1 MLAPFEDCRSSPK
14 PRRAKY
20 IYARQTPFKF
30 LHLTFNFMDD
40 TDEVIERHSTTR
52 TSVRIVRTNLNRLG
66 DVWQY
71 EPEFFTK
78 FFPIDE
84 DIRRIF
90 QRSKAT
96 HYRGTR
102 WLRIPKN
109 PKAVS
114 NLYTPLNNLINDL
127 LGTFRLEDDGRGTR
141 RRSMNTSKG
150 VEPQRNFPVRP
161 ALLLTGSG
169 EYFMSSDQSF
179 CIPYKHYASGIS
191 PIEIRLEH
199 QAEETTRDRLAVNMQ
214 QLFSYHF
221 NRRYAFGLTIS
232 QHTLTVYM
240 FDRSGVLSSPSL
252 DYHAEPEQFCA
263 IITGLASHDGVRL
276 GFDTS
281 IFENAQNTIVRTRE
295 VVNNR
300 RSKNVDYFLI
310 ALPYHATDLV
320 GRATICFAAKD
331 ISSDVRYLIKDY
343 WVSDSESEGKESEAS
358 LIAHAYR
365 QGVSKGI
372 PQIHFSEEVHVKE
385 SKGRLRLDSV
395 VNNRQDYSGNLK
407 ANRVHTRLI
416 MTPFGKPFEQ
426 FSNRRELLLAYCD
439 ALQAHHNLYKVAG
452 ILHRDIK
459 PGNIVINPDGDE
471 SNRGILIDFD
481 HAIRVADQSAYS
493 MKRKIGT
500 HLFMSRNALEGIK
513 PQTYLDDLESFYY
526 VLVYISL
533 LYRGPGLLKED
544 LPPPLD
550 RWILPSAL
558 HNKRGFLAIRFKG
571 KVSPWFGKP
580 FQRLVENLHSV
591 FFQIILRWLIAQENE
606 QPPPNVDDTE
616 VYATMLS
623 HVREAIDSVAQE
635 DDVNSVANGAGA
647 LADIGEGAV
656 ESSTSSGIMT
666 WMKMPRS
673 NKLVLTLAANRAR
686 RDKAN
691 YRTQSATELRK
702 VHLQPGKGARSK
714 KK

>member
-1 MLAPFEDCRSSPK
+1 
-14 PRRAKY
+14 
-20 IYARQTPFKF
+20 
-30 LHLTFNFMDD
+30 MDD

-52 TSVRIVRTNLNRLG
+52 TSVRIVRTQPKSTWRRLAACTPPNRFRRIFYVFRSVFLYSLQTLRLG
-66 DVWQY
+66 D
-71 EPEFFTK
+71 F
-78 FFPIDE
+78 
-84 DIRRIF
+84 
-90 QRSKAT
+90 
-96 HYRGTR
+96 
-102 WLRIPKN
+102 
-109 PKAVS
+109 
-114 NLYTPLNNLINDL
+114 
-127 LGTFRLEDDGRGTR
+127 
-141 RRSMNTSKG
+141 
-150 VEPQRNFPVRP
+150 
-161 ALLLTGSG
+161 
-169 EYFMSSDQSF
+169 
-179 CIPYKHYASGIS
+179 

-221 NRRYAFGLTIS
+221 NRRYAF
-232 QHTLTVYM
+232 
-240 FDRSGVLSSPSL
+240 

-300 RSKNVDYFLI
+300 RSKSVDYFLI

-372 PQIHFSEEVHVKE
+372 PQIRFSEEVHVKE

-439 ALQAHHNLYKVAG
+439 AFQAHHNLYKVAG

-533 LYRGPGLLKED
+533 LYRGPG
-544 LPPPLD
+544 
-550 RWILPSAL
+550 WILPSAL

-571 KVSPWFGKP
+571 KVSPW
-580 FQRLVENLHSV
+580 LVENLHSV

-635 DDVNSVANGAGA
+635 DDVNS
-647 LADIGEGAV
+647 GAV

-702 VHLQPGKGARSK
+702 VHLQPGKGARKQK
-714 KK
+714 K

>member
-1 MLAPFEDCRSSPK
+1 
-14 PRRAKY
+14 
-20 IYARQTPFKF
+20 
-30 LHLTFNFMDD
+30 MDD
-40 TDEVIERHSTTR
+40 TDEVIEKHSTTR
-52 TSVRIVRTNLNRLG
+52 TSVRIVRNNLNRLG

-84 DIRRIF
+84 DIRRVF

-96 HYRGTR
+96 LYRGTR

-127 LGTFRLEDDGRGTR
+127 LGTFCLEDDGRGTR

-150 VEPQRNFPVRP
+150 VAPRRKYPIRP
-161 ALLLTGSG
+161 SLLLTGCG
-169 EYFMSSDQSF
+169 EYFLFSEQSF
-179 CIPYKHYASGIS
+179 RFPSKHYASGIS
-191 PIEIRLEH
+191 AIEIRLEN
-199 QAEETTRDRLAVNMQ
+199 QEEEVARDRLATNMQ

-232 QHTLTVYM
+232 QQTMTVYM

-281 IFENAQNTIVRTRE
+281 IFRNGQRPVVRTRE

-300 RSKNVDYFLI
+300 RSKDVDYFLI

-320 GRATICFAAKD
+320 GRATVCFAAED
-331 ISSDVRYLIKDY
+331 VSSCIRYLIKDY

-358 LIAHAYR
+358 LIAHACS

-372 PQIHFSEEVHVKE
+372 PLICFSEDVHIKE
-385 SKGRLRLDSV
+385 MKGRLRLDSV
-395 VNNRQDYSGNLK
+395 ANNRQDHSGNLK
-407 ANRVHTRLI
+407 LNRVHTRLI
-416 MTPFGKPFEQ
+416 MTPFGKPFNR
-426 FSNRRELLLAYCD
+426 FSNRRELLLAYYD
-439 ALQAHHNLYKVAG
+439 ALQAHHKLYKVAG
-452 ILHRDIK
+452 ILHRDVK
-459 PGNIVINPDGDE
+459 PGNIVINPRGDE
-471 SNRGILIDFD
+471 GNRGILIDFD
-481 HAIRVADQSAYS
+481 HAIRVADESAYS

-500 HLFMSRNALEGIK
+500 HLFMSRNALEGTK

-533 LYRGPGLLKED
+533 VYKGPGLLNKD
-544 LPPPLD
+544 LPSPLD
-550 RWILPSAL
+550 EWILPDA
-558 HNKRGFLAIRFKG
+558 HQYKGGFLADTFTDE
-571 KVSPWFGKP
+571 VSPWFGKP
-580 FQRLVENLHSV
+580 FQSLVEKLHSV
-591 FFQIILRWLIAQENE
+591 FFKIIVRWVVAQENGH
-606 QPPPNVDDTE
+606 PPPPVDDAE

-623 HVREAIDSVAQE
+623 HVREAIDSLAQE
-635 DDVNSVANGAGA
+635 DKVNIDAEGVGI
-647 LADIGEGAV
+647 LADTGGAV
-656 ESSTSSGIMT
+656 ESNTSSGVMA
-666 WMKMPRS
+666 WMKMPKS
-673 NKLVLTLAANRAR
+673 NNLVLTLAANRAR
-686 RDKAN
+686 RNRAY
-691 YRTQSATELRK
+691 YRAESATNTRK
-702 VHLQPGKGARSK
+702 AHSQPRKGARSK
-714 KK
+714 KKV